1 MTTSS
6 RWKGYLNY
14 PSENASFRSANIG
27 RLLSRRR
34 SSQAT
39 ENPPRRRRIRKLR
52 LVLILGILFLLGFA
66 SFSYGMVTAVARQI
80 PSCDPGRVPREVDG
94 HIYADDGRTIL
105 ATLRG
110 SESRILV
117 RNDQISPLL
126 QQAIVAVEDKRFYQH
141 KGVDLRG
148 IARAVWADITHR
160 GVVQGGSTITQQFVK
175 NSCVT
180 SRRTISR
187 KLKEAA
193 LAWQLE
199 QRWSKERI
207 LTAYLNTIYFGNGA
221 YGIQRAAQT
230 YFRTTAKK
238 LTLPQAALLAGL
250 PADPTAYDPVTN
262 PAAARMRRREVLRAL
277 LDQRDILPADY
288 RRADRAPLPDPKQV
302 GLPTLQGPA
311 PYFANY
317 VKQQLV
323 SKYGTRRVFGGGLN
337 VRTTIDLRL
346 QKLARKAIEA
356 VLTEPDGPSAALV
369 AIRPQTGE
377 IVAMYGGDNFR
388 ESQFNLAVQGERQ
401 AGSSF
406 KPFVLATA
414 LKQGIS
420 PSTTFASKPV
430 SIFIGDR
437 YWTVRDYE
445 NEYVGEAD
453 LTTATAISDNAVFAQ
468 LTKVVGP
475 ANVAAMAHR
484 LGIVRHLNPYFAIGL
499 GADAVSPLEMARG
512 FSTFA
517 DGGARIDGSTFG
529 NRPRAIVW
537 VRSAQGSLVDDNRPV
552 RRPVLSPDV
561 DALLTSILEGVV
573 RGGTGTRAA
582 LPDRPVAGKTG
593 TTENY
598 GDAWFV
604 GYTPQLATAVWVGYP
619 KELRPMLTEY
629 HGGPVAGG
637 TFPAEIWRTFTSA
650 ALAKTPPHQFPSYT
664 LPYAVPQRITWRE
677 GRPELDNGYCKD
689 TTMIEYF
696 SGMGP
701 ARKADCRPNEV
712 DVPSVVGQTLGRAK
726 ARLALQPLGATVVYK
741 PARPRQRIDVVV
753 DQIPRQGH
761 ASSFD
766 TITLVLAR
774 PLHGVVPGVVGMPL
788 SRARARLRAAGLVA
802 AAPDGAQ
809 SGAVVVR
816 QFPHAGVAAAPK
828 MHVTVLLRAAAG

>member
-1 MTTSS
+1 M
-6 RWKGYLNY
+6 L
-14 PSENASFRSANIG
+14 G
-27 RLLSRRR
+27 RRKP
-34 SSQAT
+34 SQA
-39 ENPPRRRRIRKLR
+39 PRATRPRRIRKLR
-52 LVLILGILFLLGFA
+52 LVFVLLILFVLGFA
-66 SFSYGMVTAVARQI
+66 SFSYGMVTAVSRQI
-80 PSCDPGRVPREVDG
+80 PSCDPGRVPRELDG
-94 HIYADDGRTIL
+94 HIYAGDGHTIL

-110 SESRILV
+110 SESRVLV
-117 RNDQISPLL
+117 KNSQISPLL
-126 QQAIVAVEDKRFYQH
+126 QQAILAIEDKRFYQH
-141 KGVDLRG
+141 RGVDLRG
-148 IARAVWADITHR
+148 IARAVWADISHR

-230 YFRTTAKK
+230 YFRTTAKR

-262 PAAARMRRREVLRAL
+262 PAAARIRRHEVLRAL
-277 LDQRDILPADY
+277 LDQQDILPADF
-288 RRADRAPLPDPKQV
+288 RRADRAPLPDSRQV
-302 GLPTLQGPA
+302 GLPTLQGAA
-311 PYFANY
+311 PYFTNY

-323 SKYGTRRVFGGGLN
+323 SRYGTRRVFGGGLN
-337 VRTTIDLRL
+337 VKTTIDLHL
-346 QKLARKAIEA
+346 QKLARKAIES

-377 IVAMYGGDNFR
+377 IVAMYGGDNYR

-414 LKQGIS
+414 LADGIS
-420 PSTTFASKPV
+420 PATTFASKPV

-437 YWTVRDYE
+437 YWTVHDYE
-445 NEYVGEAD
+445 NEYVGSAN
-453 LTTATAISDNAVFAQ
+453 LTTATIISDNAVFAQ

-475 ANVAAMAHR
+475 AKVAAMAHR
-484 LGIVRHLNPYFAIGL
+484 LGIVRRLNPYFAIGL
-499 GADAVSPLEMARG
+499 GADPVSPLEMARA

-517 DGGARIDGSTFG
+517 NGGARVDGAAFG
-529 NRPRAIVW
+529 NRPRAIVQ
-537 VRSAQGSLVDDNRPV
+537 VRDSQGTLVADNRPV
-552 RRPVLSPDV
+552 RRRVLSPD
-561 DALLTSILEGVV
+561 DTALLTSILEGVL
-573 RGGTGTRAA
+573 REGTGTRAA
-582 LPDRPVAGKTG
+582 LPGRAAAGKTG

-619 KELRPMLTEY
+619 NDVRPMLTEY

-650 ALAKTPPHQFPSYT
+650 TLAKTPPEPFPTYT
-664 LPYAVPQRITWRE
+664 VPYSVPARVTWRD
-677 GRPELDNGYCKD
+677 GALELDNGYCKD
-689 TTMIEYF
+689 TTGIEYF
-696 SGMGP
+696 SGIGRL
-701 ARKADCRPNEV
+701 RKADCRPNEV
-712 DVPSVVGQTLGRAK
+712 DIPSVVGETLARAK
-726 ARLALQPLGATVVYK
+726 AHLALQPLKAAVVYK
-741 PARPRQRIDVVV
+741 PARPRQPVDVVV
-753 DQIPRQGH
+753 DQIPRRGH

-766 TITLVLAR
+766 TVTLVLPK
-774 PLHGVVPGVVGMPL
+774 PLHGVVPRVVGLPL
-788 SRARARLRAAGLVA
+788 SRASARLRAAGLVV

-809 SGAVVVR
+809 TGAVVVR

-828 MHVTVLLRAAAG
+828 MHVSLLVRAAAG